1 MRVKAPMEVTGP
13 NSILNKVFLPDS
25 PLHRYGQQF
34 VLQDELTGEVL
45 TNVLYKIY
53 QDDRLV
59 IKGRTDQNGL
69 THYVTTTNPENI
81 RIEIDTKE

>member
-1 MRVKAPMEVTGP
+1 MSLWEFRGFWG
-13 NSILNKVFLPDS
+13 ILQRS
-25 PLHRYGQQF
+25 
-34 VLQDELTGEVL
+34 
-45 TNVLYKIY
+45 